1 MLSLSVVTLLFAS
14 LVSLVPGK
22 KLLVETG
29 SNQAASVEQEEEFG
43 SDYSDYSGNQN
54 ANLVGDHG
62 RSGNQYVNA
71 NLLGT
76 SGNQNANANVYEN
89 PKPYGNQNANLVGD
103 HGRSGNQYVN
113 ANLLGTSGNQNAN
126 ANVYEN
132 PKPYG
137 NQNANLVGDHAGSG
151 NQVATLYQNR
161 AHASVPKL
169 PSLDVFNNPKQ
180 YNTKPKNRVG
190 LADFLY
196 QRSPTT
202 LSEVPFQ

>member
-43 SDYSDYSGNQN
+43 SDYSDYS
-54 ANLVGDHG
+54 
-62 RSGNQYVNA
+62 
-71 NLLGT
+71 
-76 SGNQNANANVYEN
+76 
-89 PKPYGNQNANLVGD
+89 
-103 HGRSGNQYVN
+103 
-113 ANLLGTSGNQNAN
+113 
-126 ANVYEN
+126 
-132 PKPYG
+132 G

>member
-43 SDYSDYSGNQN
+43 SDYSDYSGPNQAATLN
-54 ANLVGDHG
+54 QDHVFG
-62 RSGNQYVNA
+62 
-71 NLLGT
+71 
-76 SGNQNANANVYEN
+76 
-89 PKPYGNQNANLVGD
+89 
-103 HGRSGNQYVN
+103 HGGS
-113 ANLLGTSGNQNAN
+113 
-126 ANVYEN
+126 
-132 PKPYG
+132 G

>member
-43 SDYSDYSGNQN
+43 SDYSDYS
-54 ANLVGDHG
+54 
-62 RSGNQYVNA
+62 
-71 NLLGT
+71 
-76 SGNQNANANVYEN
+76 
-89 PKPYGNQNANLVGD
+89 GNQNANLVGD

-202 LSEVPFQ
+202 LSEKPFE